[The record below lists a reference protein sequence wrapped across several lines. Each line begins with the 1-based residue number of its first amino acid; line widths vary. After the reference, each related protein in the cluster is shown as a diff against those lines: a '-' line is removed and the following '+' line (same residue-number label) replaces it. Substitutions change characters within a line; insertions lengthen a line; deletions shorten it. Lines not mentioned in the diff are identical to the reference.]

1 MNNVEHHS
9 HRPVNTKSKKR
20 RLENKTED
28 EETVIQKQP
37 SPKPNFAGQSC
48 TSNLTDGGVNLKVRG
63 LTGTWGAVGIEMPKF
78 KAKKGDFA
86 KIWQKLGGYSSTIHE
101 SMYSKNIRVSNQSCK
116 VKNNKV
122 LILIPLRIIT

>member
-37 SPKPNFAGQSC
+37 SPKPSFSECRSIMHKQSHRRRSESESAGA
-48 TSNLTDGGVNLKVRG
+48 NWNV
-63 LTGTWGAVGIEMPKF
+63 GAVGIEMPKF
-78 KAKKGDFA
+78 EAKKGDFA
-86 KIWQKLGGYSSTIHE
+86 KIWQKLGGYSPPTPP
-101 SMYSKNIRVSNQSCK
+101 SMNLCIPKILEYQTRVAK
-116 VKNNKV
+116 
-122 LILIPLRIIT
+122 